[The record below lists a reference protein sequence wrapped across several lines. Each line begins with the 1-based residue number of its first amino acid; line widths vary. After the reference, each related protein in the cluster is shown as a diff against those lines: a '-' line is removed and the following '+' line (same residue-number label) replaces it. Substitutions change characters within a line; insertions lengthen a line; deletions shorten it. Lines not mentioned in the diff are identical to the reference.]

1 MSADLL
7 RRLIEA
13 GTPAD
18 LVAEVAMTLAQAEAA
33 AKPDPTAERRRA
45 WDREYRREKRA
56 EEKRMSGGQGG
67 CRVDNA
73 DIPLSPDKS
82 PPDPQKLTPNPVCV
96 TPAPTR
102 EAPPVEIALVPV
114 EPSADP
120 AADAVAAW
128 NAMAADAGLSP
139 IRKLTPERRGRI
151 MARLSEHGSDAMTEA
166 IAAVGRSR
174 FCRGENDRRWRADF
188 DFLLQPSR
196 FLKLIE
202 GSYNRADD
210 HPGDPEITN
219 SMVRAIASRRAR
231 RADAA
236 GRGFGL

>member
-1 MSADLL
+1 
-7 RRLIEA
+7 
-13 GTPAD
+13 
-18 LVAEVAMTLAQAEAA
+18 MTLAQAEAA

-45 WDREYRREKRA
+45 RDREYRREKRA
-56 EEKRMSGGQGG
+56 EAGRALVDVGRHRPTSADVGG
-67 CRVDNA
+67 CRADNA
-73 DIPLSPDKS
+73 DSPLSPDKS

-96 TPAPTR
+96 TPAHTR
-102 EAPPVEIALVPV
+102 EAAPVELVLDPIA
-114 EPSADP
+114 PSTDP
-120 AADAVAAW
+120 IADAVAAW
-128 NAMAADAGLSP
+128 NAMAARVGLSP

-151 MARLSEHGSDAMTEA
+151 MARLSEHGPDAMTEA

-202 GSYNRADD
+202 GSYDRADN
-210 HPGDPEITN
+210 HPGDPEIAN
-219 SMVRAIASRRAR
+219 PMVRAVVSRGAR

-236 GRGFGL
+236 SRGFGL